1 MSILVYAKSSRN
13 HNYILYQIY
22 TMSLIN
28 FIQLIVDLIHYH
40 LLKKQNS
47 AASLLMP
54 TQLVL
59 IALEI
64 CVYGD
69 SSNLNAQLIFGDIV
83 LFFHYTL

>member
-1 MSILVYAKSSRN
+1 
-13 HNYILYQIY
+13 
-22 TMSLIN
+22 MSLIN
-28 FIQLIVDLIHYH
+28 FLQLIVDLIHYH

-47 AASLLMP
+47 QASLLMP

-69 SSNLNAQLIFGDIV
+69 SSKLIAQGFFGDIV
-83 LFFHYTL
+83 VCFHYTL

>member
-13 HNYILYQIY
+13 HNYILYQIFN
-22 TMSLIN
+22 MILIN
-28 FIQLIVDLIHYH
+28 FLQYIVDLICYH

-47 AASLLMP
+47 AVSLLMP
-54 TQLVL
+54 TQLVI

-69 SSNLNAQLIFGDIV
+69 SSNLIAHFFGDIV
-83 LFFHYTL
+83 YFQYTL